1 MGITLKNKPSIFTIF
16 KEYSLM
22 AFGMFLYSFG
32 WICCI
37 LPADAAGGGASGI
50 SLLIYHITGGAISVG
65 TMVLI
70 INAIL
75 LIIAGFVVGWNFGI
89 KTIYCVVVMSVI
101 MHFLQMWFTAPD
113 GWVAQEVVASTIK
126 GFLNDYP
133 NLAQLLSDLSPNLST
148 ETVDAITNLPA
159 TLSNPENAT
168 LANIAPRALP
178 SDISNNIV
186 IDLIGKWKEG
196 AETLPIKLKDI
207 LPNIHGESKPIVDVF
222 RLDNRLL
229 SAILG
234 GICSGVGVAICFQ
247 QGGST
252 GGSDIVVMIVN
263 KFYTISYGKFIRYT
277 DGVIISS
284 ALFLPE
290 IGIDGVIYGFV
301 MVAEFS
307 YTVDMILSGNQQSS
321 QIFIVSKD
329 YKAVADAINNEAK
342 RGATVIDAMGWYS
355 KDNSKVVMCVCR
367 KRDLAM
373 VLKVVRSVD
382 PDAFITIGSVMGV
395 YGKGFDALN
404 KI

>member
-1 MGITLKNKPSIFTIF
+1 MEISLNRTRVFSTI
-16 KEYSLM
+16 KEYILM

-37 LPADAAGGGASGI
+37 LPANAAGGGATGL
-50 SLLIYHITGGAISVG
+50 SLLIYHITGGAISIG

-101 MHFLQMWFTAPD
+101 MHFLQVWFTAPE
-113 GWVAQEVVASTIK
+113 GWVAHMIAVRDS
-126 GFLNDYP
+126 LD
-133 NLAQLLSDLSPNLST
+133 LADGT
-148 ETVDAITNLPA
+148 
-159 TLSNPENAT
+159 
-168 LANIAPRALP
+168 
-178 SDISNNIV
+178 
-186 IDLIGKWKEG
+186 
-196 AETLPIKLKDI
+196 
-207 LPNIHGESKPIVDVF
+207 IVDLF
-222 RLDNRLL
+222 NLKNRLL

-234 GICSGVGVAICFQ
+234 GICSGVGVAMCFQ

-290 IGIDGVIYGFV
+290 VGIDGVIYGFV
-301 MVAEFS
+301 MVAVFS
-307 YTVDMILSGNQQSS
+307 YTVDMILSGNQQSN
-321 QIFIVSKD
+321 QIFIICKD
-329 YKAVADAINNEAK
+329 YKAMADAINNEAK

-355 KDNSKVVMCVCR
+355 KENSKVVMCVCR

-373 VLKVVRSVD
+373 VLKVVRGVD
-382 PDAFITIGSVMGV
+382 PEAFITIGSVMGV
-395 YGKGFDALN
+395 YGKGFEALN
-404 KI
+404 KV

>member
-1 MGITLKNKPSIFTIF
+1 MGISLKNAPSIFTIF

-32 WICCI
+32 WLCCI
-37 LPADAAGGGASGI
+37 LPADAAGGGATGL
-50 SLLIYHITGGAISVG
+50 SLLIYHITGGVISIG

-75 LIIAGFVVGWNFGI
+75 LIIAGFIVGWNFGV

-101 MHFLQMWFTAPD
+101 MHFLQMWCTIGEAGNWIADLVAPD
-113 GWVAQEVVASTIK
+113 GMLTKI
-126 GFLNDYP
+126 
-133 NLAQLLSDLSPNLST
+133 
-148 ETVDAITNLPA
+148 
-159 TLSNPENAT
+159 NPEG
-168 LANIAPRALP
+168 IEE
-178 SDISNNIV
+178 I
-186 IDLIGKWKEG
+186 
-196 AETLPIKLKDI
+196 IKLKD
-207 LPNIHGESKPIVDVF
+207 GTIVDIF
-222 RLDNRLL
+222 NLDNRLL

-234 GICSGVGVAICFQ
+234 GICSGIGVAVCFQ

-301 MVAEFS
+301 MVAVFS

-321 QIFIVSKD
+321 QIFIISKD
-329 YKAVADAINNEAK
+329 YQAMADAINNEAK

-355 KDNSKVVMCVCR
+355 KDNSKIVMCVCR

-382 PDAFITIGSVMGV
+382 PEAFITIGSVMGV

-404 KI
+404 KV

>member
-1 MGITLKNKPSIFTIF
+1 MGISLKQSSIAITI
-16 KEYSLM
+16 KEYVLM

-37 LPADAAGGGASGI
+37 LPANAAGGGATGL
-50 SLLIYHITGGAISVG
+50 SLLIYHLTDGAISIG

-75 LIIAGFVVGWNFGI
+75 LVIAGFVVGWNFGI

-101 MHFLQMWFTAPD
+101 MHFLQVWFTTPD
-113 GWVAQEVVASTIK
+113 GWVAQIITAR
-126 GFLNDYP
+126 
-133 NLAQLLSDLSPNLST
+133 
-148 ETVDAITNLPA
+148 DAL
-159 TLSNPENAT
+159 
-168 LANIAPRALP
+168 
-178 SDISNNIV
+178 
-186 IDLIGKWKEG
+186 
-196 AETLPIKLKDI
+196 TLP
-207 LPNIHGESKPIVDVF
+207 NGSIVDLF
-222 RLDNRLL
+222 NLQNRLL

-234 GICSGVGVAICFQ
+234 GICSGVGVAMCFQ

-263 KFYTISYGKFIRYT
+263 KFYSISYGKFIRYT
-277 DGVIISS
+277 DGIIISS
-284 ALFLPE
+284 ALFLPDV
-290 IGIDGVIYGFV
+290 GIDGVIYGFV
-301 MVAEFS
+301 MVVIFS

-329 YKAVADAINNEAK
+329 YKAMADAINNEAK

-355 KDNSKVVMCVCR
+355 KENSKVVMCVCR

-382 PDAFITIGSVMGV
+382 PEAFITIGSVMGV
-395 YGKGFDALN
+395 YGKGFEALN
-404 KI
+404 KV

>member
-1 MGITLKNKPSIFTIF
+1 MTLG
-16 KEYSLM
+16 M
-22 AFGMFLYSFG
+22 ALYSFG

-37 LPADAAGGGASGI
+37 LPANAAGGGATGL
-50 SLLIYHITGGAISVG
+50 SLLIYHLTGGVISIG

-75 LIIAGFVVGWNFGI
+75 LVIAGFIVGWKFGI

-101 MHFLQMWFTAPD
+101 MHFLQEWFTIGDPN
-113 GWVAQEVVASTIK
+113 GWVADIITK
-126 GFLNDYP
+126 RD
-133 NLAQLLSDLSPNLST
+133 NL
-148 ETVDAITNLPA
+148 
-159 TLSNPENAT
+159 
-168 LANIAPRALP
+168 
-178 SDISNNIV
+178 
-186 IDLIGKWKEG
+186 
-196 AETLPIKLKDI
+196 TLP
-207 LPNIHGESKPIVDVF
+207 NGTIVDLF
-222 RLDNRLL
+222 NLGNRLL

-234 GICSGVGVAICFQ
+234 GICSGIGVALCFQ

-263 KFYTISYGKFIRYT
+263 KFYSISYGKFIRYT
-277 DGVIISS
+277 DSLIISS
-284 ALFLPE
+284 ALFIPDV
-290 IGIDGVIYGFV
+290 GIDGVIYGFV
-301 MVAEFS
+301 MVAVFS

-329 YKAVADAINNEAK
+329 YKAMADAINNEAK

-355 KDNSKVVMCVCR
+355 KDQSKVVMCVCR

-404 KI
+404 KV

>member
-1 MGITLKNKPSIFTIF
+1 
-16 KEYSLM
+16 M

-32 WICCI
+32 WLCCI
-37 LPADAAGGGASGI
+37 LPADAAGGGATGL
-50 SLLIYHITGGAISVG
+50 SLLIYHITGGVISIG

-75 LIIAGFVVGWNFGI
+75 LIIAGFIVGWNFGV

-101 MHFLQMWFTAPD
+101 MHFLQMWCTVGEAGNWIADLVAPD
-113 GWVAQEVVASTIK
+113 GMLTKI
-126 GFLNDYP
+126 
-133 NLAQLLSDLSPNLST
+133 
-148 ETVDAITNLPA
+148 
-159 TLSNPENAT
+159 NPEG
-168 LANIAPRALP
+168 IEE
-178 SDISNNIV
+178 I
-186 IDLIGKWKEG
+186 
-196 AETLPIKLKDI
+196 IKLKD
-207 LPNIHGESKPIVDVF
+207 GTIVDIF
-222 RLDNRLL
+222 NLDNRLL

-234 GICSGVGVAICFQ
+234 GICSGIGVAVCFQ

-301 MVAEFS
+301 MVAVFS

-329 YKAVADAINNEAK
+329 YQAMADAINNEAK

-355 KDNSKVVMCVCR
+355 KDNSKIVMCVCR

-382 PDAFITIGSVMGV
+382 PEAFITIGSVMGV

-404 KI
+404 KV

>member
-1 MGITLKNKPSIFTIF
+1 
-16 KEYSLM
+16 M

-37 LPADAAGGGASGI
+37 LPANAAGGGATGL
-50 SLLIYHITGGAISVG
+50 SLLIYHLAGGAISIG

-75 LIIAGFVVGWNFGI
+75 LVIAGFIVGWNFGI

-101 MHFLQMWFTAPD
+101 MHFLQIWFTTPD
-113 GWVAQEVVASTIK
+113 GWVAQIITARDA
-126 GFLNDYP
+126 L
-133 NLAQLLSDLSPNLST
+133 
-148 ETVDAITNLPA
+148 TVPDGT
-159 TLSNPENAT
+159 
-168 LANIAPRALP
+168 
-178 SDISNNIV
+178 
-186 IDLIGKWKEG
+186 
-196 AETLPIKLKDI
+196 
-207 LPNIHGESKPIVDVF
+207 IVDLF
-222 RLDNRLL
+222 NLKNRLL

-234 GICSGVGVAICFQ
+234 GICSGVGVAMCFQ

-284 ALFLPE
+284 ALFLPDV
-290 IGIDGVIYGFV
+290 GIDGVIYGFV
-301 MVAEFS
+301 MVAVFS

-321 QIFIVSKD
+321 QIFIICKD
-329 YKAVADAINNEAK
+329 YKAMADAINTEAK

-355 KDNSKVVMCVCR
+355 KENSKVVMCVCR

-373 VLKVVRSVD
+373 VLKVVRNVD
-382 PDAFITIGSVMGV
+382 PEAFITIGSVMGV

-404 KI
+404 KV

>member
-1 MGITLKNKPSIFTIF
+1 
-16 KEYSLM
+16 
-22 AFGMFLYSFG
+22 MFLYSF
-32 WICCI
+32 
-37 LPADAAGGGASGI
+37 ANAAGGGATGL
-50 SLLIYHITGGAISVG
+50 SLLLYHLTGGAISIG

-75 LIIAGFVVGWNFGI
+75 LIIAGFIVGWNFGI
-89 KTIYCVVVMSVI
+89 KTIYCVVVMSFI
-101 MHFLQMWFTAPD
+101 MHFLQVWFTTPD
-113 GWVAQEVVASTIK
+113 GWEAQII
-126 GFLNDYP
+126 
-133 NLAQLLSDLSPNLST
+133 
-148 ETVDAITNLPA
+148 TVRDALTV
-159 TLSNPENAT
+159 PEGT
-168 LANIAPRALP
+168 
-178 SDISNNIV
+178 
-186 IDLIGKWKEG
+186 
-196 AETLPIKLKDI
+196 
-207 LPNIHGESKPIVDVF
+207 IVDLF
-222 RLDNRLL
+222 NLKNRLL

-234 GICSGVGVAICFQ
+234 GICSGVGVALCFQ

-290 IGIDGVIYGFV
+290 VGIDGVIYGFV
-301 MVAEFS
+301 MVAVFS

-329 YKAVADAINNEAK
+329 YKSMADAINNEAK
-342 RGATVIDAMGWYS
+342 RGATVIDAIGWYS
-355 KDNSKVVMCVCR
+355 KENSKIVMCVCR

-395 YGKGFDALN
+395 YGKGFEALN
-404 KI
+404 KV

>member
-1 MGITLKNKPSIFTIF
+1 MGITLNKPSLGTIF

-32 WICCI
+32 WLCCI
-37 LPADAAGGGASGI
+37 LPADAAGGGATGL
-50 SLLIYHITGGAISVG
+50 SLLIYHITGGVISIG

-75 LIIAGFVVGWNFGI
+75 LIIAGFIVGWNFGV

-101 MHFLQMWFTAPD
+101 MHFLQMWCTIGEAGNWIADLVAPD
-113 GWVAQEVVASTIK
+113 GMLTKI
-126 GFLNDYP
+126 
-133 NLAQLLSDLSPNLST
+133 
-148 ETVDAITNLPA
+148 
-159 TLSNPENAT
+159 NPEG
-168 LANIAPRALP
+168 IEE
-178 SDISNNIV
+178 I
-186 IDLIGKWKEG
+186 
-196 AETLPIKLKDI
+196 IKLKD
-207 LPNIHGESKPIVDVF
+207 GTIVDIF
-222 RLDNRLL
+222 NLDNRLL

-234 GICSGVGVAICFQ
+234 GICSGIGVAVCFQ

-301 MVAEFS
+301 MVAVFS

-329 YKAVADAINNEAK
+329 YQAMADAINNEAK

-355 KDNSKVVMCVCR
+355 KDNSKIVMCVCR

-382 PDAFITIGSVMGV
+382 PEAFITIGSVMGV

-404 KI
+404 KV

>member
-1 MGITLKNKPSIFTIF
+1 MGISLNKTSALTTI
-16 KEYSLM
+16 KEYLLM
-22 AFGMFLYSFG
+22 TLGMSLYSFG

-37 LPADAAGGGASGI
+37 LPANAAGGGATGL
-50 SLLIYHITGGAISVG
+50 SLLIYHITGGAISIG

-89 KTIYCVVVMSVI
+89 KTIYCVVTMSIV
-101 MHFLQMWFTAPD
+101 MHFLQVWFTVPD
-113 GWVAQEVVASTIK
+113 GWVAQMITIRDS
-126 GFLNDYP
+126 LTNVP
-133 NLAQLLSDLSPNLST
+133 NGT
-148 ETVDAITNLPA
+148 
-159 TLSNPENAT
+159 
-168 LANIAPRALP
+168 
-178 SDISNNIV
+178 
-186 IDLIGKWKEG
+186 
-196 AETLPIKLKDI
+196 
-207 LPNIHGESKPIVDVF
+207 IVDLF
-222 RLDNRLL
+222 NLQNRLL

-234 GICSGVGVAICFQ
+234 GICSGVGVALCFQ

-290 IGIDGVIYGFV
+290 VGIDGVIYGFV
-301 MVAEFS
+301 MVAVFS

-329 YKAVADAINNEAK
+329 YKAMADAINNDAK
-342 RGATVIDAMGWYS
+342 RGATVIDAIGWYS
-355 KDNSKVVMCVCR
+355 NNDSKVVMCVCR

-404 KI
+404 KV

>member
-1 MGITLKNKPSIFTIF
+1 MT
-16 KEYSLM
+16 
-22 AFGMFLYSFG
+22 FGMCLYSFG

-37 LPADAAGGGASGI
+37 LPANAAGGGATGL
-50 SLLIYHITGGAISVG
+50 SLLIYHLAGGAISIG

-89 KTIYCVVVMSVI
+89 KTIYCVVVMSVV
-101 MHFLQMWFTAPD
+101 MHFLQIWFTVPD
-113 GWVAQEVVASTIK
+113 GWIAQIITARDALTV
-126 GFLNDYP
+126 P
-133 NLAQLLSDLSPNLST
+133 NGT
-148 ETVDAITNLPA
+148 
-159 TLSNPENAT
+159 
-168 LANIAPRALP
+168 
-178 SDISNNIV
+178 
-186 IDLIGKWKEG
+186 
-196 AETLPIKLKDI
+196 
-207 LPNIHGESKPIVDVF
+207 IVDF
-222 RLDNRLL
+222 FNLNNRLL

-234 GICSGVGVAICFQ
+234 GICSGVGVAMCFQ

-284 ALFLPE
+284 ALFLPDV
-290 IGIDGVIYGFV
+290 GIDGVIYGFV
-301 MVAEFS
+301 MVAVFS

-321 QIFIVSKD
+321 QIFIVCKD
-329 YKAVADAINNEAK
+329 YKAMADAINNEAK

-355 KDNSKVVMCVCR
+355 KENSKVVMCVCR

-373 VLKVVRSVD
+373 VLKVVRAVD
-382 PDAFITIGSVMGV
+382 SEAFITIGSVMGV

-404 KI
+404 KV

>member
-32 WICCI
+32 WLCCI
-37 LPADAAGGGASGI
+37 LPADAAGGGATGL
-50 SLLIYHITGGAISVG
+50 SLLIYHITGGVISIG

-75 LIIAGFVVGWNFGI
+75 LIIAGFIVGWNFGV

-101 MHFLQMWFTAPD
+101 MHFLQMWCTIGEAGNWIADLVAPD
-113 GWVAQEVVASTIK
+113 GMLTKI
-126 GFLNDYP
+126 
-133 NLAQLLSDLSPNLST
+133 
-148 ETVDAITNLPA
+148 
-159 TLSNPENAT
+159 NPEG
-168 LANIAPRALP
+168 IEE
-178 SDISNNIV
+178 I
-186 IDLIGKWKEG
+186 
-196 AETLPIKLKDI
+196 IKLKD
-207 LPNIHGESKPIVDVF
+207 GTIVDIF
-222 RLDNRLL
+222 NLDNRLL

-234 GICSGVGVAICFQ
+234 GICSGIGVAVCFQ

-301 MVAEFS
+301 MVAVFS

-329 YKAVADAINNEAK
+329 YQAMADAINNEAK

-355 KDNSKVVMCVCR
+355 KDNSKIVMCVCR

-382 PDAFITIGSVMGV
+382 PEAFITIGSVMGV

-404 KI
+404 KV

>member
-1 MGITLKNKPSIFTIF
+1 MFL
-16 KEYSLM
+16 
-22 AFGMFLYSFG
+22 GMFLYSFG
-32 WICCI
+32 WLCCI
-37 LPADAAGGGASGI
+37 LPADAAGGGATGL
-50 SLLIYHITGGAISVG
+50 SLLIYHLTGGAISIG
-65 TMVLI
+65 TMVLS

-101 MHFLQMWFTAPD
+101 MHFLQMWCTIGEAGNWIAELVAPGGMLTKINMIVARD
-113 GWVAQEVVASTIK
+113 G
-126 GFLNDYP
+126 L
-133 NLAQLLSDLSPNLST
+133 
-148 ETVDAITNLPA
+148 TNMQ
-159 TLSNPENAT
+159 
-168 LANIAPRALP
+168 
-178 SDISNNIV
+178 
-186 IDLIGKWKEG
+186 GK
-196 AETLPIKLKDI
+196 
-207 LPNIHGESKPIVDVF
+207 IVDIF
-222 RLDNRLL
+222 NLDNRLL

-234 GICSGVGVAICFQ
+234 GICSGVGVAMCFQ

-290 IGIDGVIYGFV
+290 VGIDGVIYGFV
-301 MVAEFS
+301 MVAVFS

-329 YKAVADAINNEAK
+329 YKAMADAINNDAK
-342 RGATVIDAMGWYS
+342 RGATVIDAIGWYS
-355 KDNSKVVMCVCR
+355 KNDSKVVMCVCR

-404 KI
+404 KV

>member
-1 MGITLKNKPSIFTIF
+1 MQLSLNKPNLATLF

-22 AFGMFLYSFG
+22 ALGMFLYSFG

-37 LPADAAGGGASGI
+37 LPANAAGGGATGI
-50 SLLIYHITGGAISVG
+50 SLLLYHITGGAISIG

-89 KTIYCVVVMSVI
+89 KTIYCVVVMSVV
-101 MHFLQMWFTAPD
+101 MHFLQIWFTTPD
-113 GWVAQEVVASTIK
+113 GWVAEIIMAR
-126 GFLNDYP
+126 D
-133 NLAQLLSDLSPNLST
+133 NL
-148 ETVDAITNLPA
+148 V
-159 TLSNPENAT
+159 
-168 LANIAPRALP
+168 
-178 SDISNNIV
+178 
-186 IDLIGKWKEG
+186 
-196 AETLPIKLKDI
+196 
-207 LPNIHGESKPIVDVF
+207 KPDGTIVDLF
-222 RLDNRLL
+222 NLDNRLL

-234 GICSGVGVAICFQ
+234 GICSGVGVALCFQ

-284 ALFLPE
+284 ALFLPDV
-290 IGIDGVIYGFV
+290 GIDGVIYGFV
-301 MVAEFS
+301 MVAVFS

-321 QIFIVSKD
+321 QIFIISKD
-329 YKAVADAINNEAK
+329 YKTMADAINNEAK

-355 KDNSKVVMCVCR
+355 KENSKVVMCVCR

-373 VLKVVRSVD
+373 VLKVVRAVD
-382 PDAFITIGSVMGV
+382 PEAFITIGSVMGV

>member
-1 MGITLKNKPSIFTIF
+1 MGISLNRTTIGTTI
-16 KEYSLM
+16 KEYTLM
-22 AFGMFLYSFG
+22 ALGMFLYSFG

-37 LPADAAGGGASGI
+37 LPANAAGGGATGL
-50 SLLIYHITGGAISVG
+50 SLILYHIAGGAISIG

-89 KTIYCVVVMSVI
+89 KTIYCVVVMSII
-101 MHFLQMWFTAPD
+101 MHFLQVWFTTPD
-113 GWVAQEVVASTIK
+113 GWVAQIITARDALTV
-126 GFLNDYP
+126 P
-133 NLAQLLSDLSPNLST
+133 NGT
-148 ETVDAITNLPA
+148 
-159 TLSNPENAT
+159 
-168 LANIAPRALP
+168 
-178 SDISNNIV
+178 
-186 IDLIGKWKEG
+186 
-196 AETLPIKLKDI
+196 
-207 LPNIHGESKPIVDVF
+207 IVDLF
-222 RLDNRLL
+222 NLQNRLL

-234 GICSGVGVAICFQ
+234 GICSGIGVAMCFQ

-263 KFYTISYGKFIRYT
+263 KFYTISYGKFIRLT

-284 ALFLPE
+284 ALFLPDV
-290 IGIDGVIYGFV
+290 GIDGVIYGFV
-301 MVAEFS
+301 MVAVFS

-321 QIFIVSKD
+321 QIFIVGKD
-329 YKAVADAINNEAK
+329 YKAIADAINNEAK
-342 RGATVIDAMGWYS
+342 RGATVIEATGWYS

-373 VLKVVRSVD
+373 VLKVVRNVD

>member
-1 MGITLKNKPSIFTIF
+1 MQLSLNKPNLATLF

-22 AFGMFLYSFG
+22 ALGMFLYSFG

-37 LPADAAGGGASGI
+37 LPANAAGGGATGI
-50 SLLIYHITGGAISVG
+50 SLLLYHITGGAISIG

-89 KTIYCVVVMSVI
+89 KTIYCVVVMSVV
-101 MHFLQMWFTAPD
+101 MHFLQIWFTTPD
-113 GWVAQEVVASTIK
+113 GWVAEIIMAR
-126 GFLNDYP
+126 D
-133 NLAQLLSDLSPNLST
+133 NL
-148 ETVDAITNLPA
+148 V
-159 TLSNPENAT
+159 
-168 LANIAPRALP
+168 
-178 SDISNNIV
+178 
-186 IDLIGKWKEG
+186 
-196 AETLPIKLKDI
+196 
-207 LPNIHGESKPIVDVF
+207 KPDGTIVDLF
-222 RLDNRLL
+222 NLDNRLL

-234 GICSGVGVAICFQ
+234 GICSGVGVALCFQ

-284 ALFLPE
+284 ALFLPDV
-290 IGIDGVIYGFV
+290 GIDGVIYGFV
-301 MVAEFS
+301 MVAVFS

-329 YKAVADAINNEAK
+329 YKIMADAINNEAK

-355 KDNSKVVMCVCR
+355 KENSKVVMCVCR

-373 VLKVVRSVD
+373 VLKVVRAVD
-382 PDAFITIGSVMGV
+382 PEAFITIGSVMGV

>member
-1 MGITLKNKPSIFTIF
+1 MGIALNKPSLFTIF

-22 AFGMFLYSFG
+22 ALGMFLYSFG
-32 WICCI
+32 WLCCI
-37 LPADAAGGGASGI
+37 LPADAAGGGATGL
-50 SLLIYHITGGAISVG
+50 SLLIYHLSGGVISIG

-75 LIIAGFVVGWNFGI
+75 LIIAGFIVGWNFGI

-101 MHFLQMWFTAPD
+101 MHFLQMWCTIGEAGNWIADIIAPN
-113 GWVAQEVVASTIK
+113 GMLTRI
-126 GFLNDYP
+126 
-133 NLAQLLSDLSPNLST
+133 
-148 ETVDAITNLPA
+148 
-159 TLSNPENAT
+159 NPEG
-168 LANIAPRALP
+168 IEE
-178 SDISNNIV
+178 I
-186 IDLIGKWKEG
+186 
-196 AETLPIKLKDI
+196 IKLKD
-207 LPNIHGESKPIVDVF
+207 GTIVDIF
-222 RLDNRLL
+222 NLNNRLL

-234 GICSGVGVAICFQ
+234 GICSGVGVALCFQ

-301 MVAEFS
+301 MVGVFS
-307 YTVDMILSGNQQSS
+307 YTVDMILSGNQQST
-321 QIFIVSKD
+321 QIFIICKD
-329 YKAVADAINNEAK
+329 YKAMADAINNEAK
-342 RGATVIDAMGWYS
+342 RGATVIDSMGWYS
-355 KDNSKVVMCVCR
+355 KDQSKIVMCVCR
-367 KRDLAM
+367 KRDQAM
-373 VLKVVRSVD
+373 VLKVVKQVD

-404 KI
+404 KV

>member
-1 MGITLKNKPSIFTIF
+1 MGISLNRTTIGTTI
-16 KEYSLM
+16 KEYVLM
-22 AFGMFLYSFG
+22 ALGMFLYSFG

-37 LPADAAGGGASGI
+37 LPANAAGGGATGL
-50 SLLIYHITGGAISVG
+50 SLILYHIAGGAISIG

-101 MHFLQMWFTAPD
+101 MHFLQVWFTTPD
-113 GWVAQEVVASTIK
+113 GWVAQMITVRDALTV
-126 GFLNDYP
+126 P
-133 NLAQLLSDLSPNLST
+133 NGT
-148 ETVDAITNLPA
+148 
-159 TLSNPENAT
+159 
-168 LANIAPRALP
+168 
-178 SDISNNIV
+178 
-186 IDLIGKWKEG
+186 
-196 AETLPIKLKDI
+196 
-207 LPNIHGESKPIVDVF
+207 IVDLF
-222 RLDNRLL
+222 NLNNRLL

-234 GICSGVGVAICFQ
+234 GICSGIGVAMCFQ

-263 KFYTISYGKFIRYT
+263 KFYTISYGKFIRLT

-284 ALFLPE
+284 ALFLPDV
-290 IGIDGVIYGFV
+290 GIDGVIYGFV
-301 MVAEFS
+301 MVAVFS

-329 YKAVADAINNEAK
+329 YKAMADAINSEAK

-355 KDNSKVVMCVCR
+355 KENSKIVMCVCR

-373 VLKVVRSVD
+373 VLKIVRNVD
-382 PDAFITIGSVMGV
+382 PEAFITIGSVMGV
-395 YGKGFDALN
+395 YGKGFEALN
-404 KI
+404 KV

>member
-1 MGITLKNKPSIFTIF
+1 MQLSLNKPSILTIF

-22 AFGMFLYSFG
+22 FMGMFLYSFG

-37 LPADAAGGGASGI
+37 LPADAAGGGATGL
-50 SLLIYHITGGAISVG
+50 SLLIYHLTGGAISIG

-101 MHFLQMWFTAPD
+101 MHFLQMWFTTPT
-113 GWVAQEVVASTIK
+113 GWVAEFIMARDSLEVPDGT
-126 GFLNDYP
+126 
-133 NLAQLLSDLSPNLST
+133 
-148 ETVDAITNLPA
+148 
-159 TLSNPENAT
+159 
-168 LANIAPRALP
+168 
-178 SDISNNIV
+178 
-186 IDLIGKWKEG
+186 
-196 AETLPIKLKDI
+196 
-207 LPNIHGESKPIVDVF
+207 IVDLF
-222 RLDNRLL
+222 NLKNRLL

-234 GICSGVGVAICFQ
+234 GICSGLGVALCFQ

-263 KFYTISYGKFIRYT
+263 KFYTISYGKFIRYS
-277 DGVIISS
+277 DAVIIGA

-290 IGIDGVIYGFV
+290 VGIDGVIYGYV
-301 MVAEFS
+301 MVAVLS

-321 QIFIVSKD
+321 QIFIVGKD
-329 YKAVADAINNEAK
+329 YKAIADAINNEAK

-373 VLKVVRSVD
+373 VLKVVRGVD
-382 PDAFITIGSVMGV
+382 PEAFITIGSVMGV

-404 KI
+404 KV